1 MDLGL
6 RDRTALVVGPDSV
19 VGAACARALAAEGAR
34 VVKVLADDVDIVVA
48 HADSRGRLSLSDVRS
63 ADDLHRSWDV
73 VVDTVELFRSALPAM
88 SGRGWGRFVWVG
100 SAASRSLDA
109 ADDELDAITSLAM
122 RATQKVIAV
131 EAGPTGVTA
140 NAVLRGGEA
149 SPDDV
154 AAAVVF
160 LCSVGA
166 GYITGVS
173 IGVDGG
179 VGASVF

>member
-1 MDLGL
+1 MEFGL
-6 RDRTALVVGPDSV
+6 RDRTALVVAPDTE

-34 VVKVLADDVDIVVA
+34 VVDTFADDVDIVVA
-48 HADSRGRLSLSDVRS
+48 HADSRASASLSDATS

-73 VVDTVELFRSALPAM
+73 VVDTVELFRNALPAM
-88 SGRGWGRFVWVG
+88 SLRGWGRFVWVG

-109 ADDELDAITSLAM
+109 AADEFDAITSLAM

-149 SPDDV
+149 TPDDV
-154 AAAVVF
+154 AAAVAF

-179 VGASVF
+179 VGESVF